1 MESTTNNTN
10 TQTLIKMLEQ
20 MKQAYINELHRNVEL
35 EQLNKQLRQE
45 LVKALKGDTK

>member
-1 MESTTNNTN
+1 METNNN
-10 TQTLIKMLEQ
+10 VQTLIKMLEQ

-35 EQLNKQLRQE
+35 EQMNKQLRQE